1 MNFNMIHMYKKG
13 NDHTLILLH
22 GTGGNEQDM
31 IPLADMVSRE
41 SSILSIRG
49 NVLEH
54 GMPRFFKRIAMGVFD
69 MESLKQETEH
79 LYSFIQKASLDYQ
92 FDLKKATIIGYSNGA
107 NIAISMLFT
116 YDNPVGQAILLRPMV
131 PTENILSKQLNET
144 SVIILTGKYDTIV
157 PPEHGEILK
166 KHFDHLQANTLWVE
180 LNATHRLTEEDIKII
195 KEKIKK

>member
-1 MNFNMIHMYKKG
+1 MIHIYKKG

-22 GTGGNEQDM
+22 GTGGNEQDL
-31 IPLADMVSRE
+31 IPLAEMVSSE

-79 LYSFIQKASLDYQ
+79 LYKFIQKASLDYQ
-92 FDLKKATIIGYSNGA
+92 FDLKKSTIIGYSNGA
-107 NIAISMLFT
+107 NITISMLFT

-131 PTENILSKQLNET
+131 PTEHILSKNLNET
-144 SVIILTGKYDTIV
+144 SVVILTGKYDTIV

-166 KHFDHLQANTLWVE
+166 KHFEQLQANTVWVE
-180 LNATHRLTEEDIKII
+180 LNATHRLTEEDVKII
-195 KEKIKK
+195 QENIKK

>member
-1 MNFNMIHMYKKG
+1 MIHMYKKG

-166 KHFDHLQANTLWVE
+166 KHFDHL
-180 LNATHRLTEEDIKII
+180 
-195 KEKIKK
+195 